1 MSAALK
7 ALARLV
13 APEGESSAPLALQ
26 LQAIDAECVEAFGP
40 SFKHHE
46 MAGCIVLSVWTAR
59 QWYSATPP
67 VGPRPQV
74 RRATAEATPRAPVVT
89 VASQVGP
96 HVHAFAGNGA
106 ACQCG
111 VTWEMLMGDVPEP
124 RFKPVPPVMVRVG
137 AARDADLGQRA
148 IAQLLKHEYSAGTVD
163 GSSVCAECGAA
174 KYARDAQG
182 HTSDEPEPHK
192 AGCEWGALV
201 EFAKQGAAP

>member
-1 MSAALK
+1 MSTALK

-26 LQAIDAECVEAFGP
+26 LQAVEAECVEAFGVA
-40 SFKHHE
+40 FKQHE
-46 MAGCIVLSVWTAR
+46 MAGCVVLAVWTAR
-59 QWYSATPP
+59 QAVALRAAPPLGPQAATLACSCGETAVLPGTL
-67 VGPRPQV
+67 VVLDNGSH
-74 RRATAEATPRAPVVT
+74 ATGGCYDAAGKAKPAAAEPARMQAP
-89 VASQVGP
+89 
-96 HVHAFAGNGA
+96 
-106 ACQCG
+106 
-111 VTWEMLMGDVPEP
+111 
-124 RFKPVPPVMVRVG
+124 
-137 AARDADLGQRA
+137 ARDADLGQRA